1 MDEHIDDPATNRTRR
16 LLVRLA
22 ATFWLRPALAIIA
35 GVALVGLTIAVL
47 SLVGAFDVLPAAS
60 AQAISGIVSPLA
72 SSALTITT
80 VTFSVL
86 IVLFQLAGSSASPRS
101 LPQLMA
107 DPALQNA
114 LATFLGVFAFA
125 VTASF
130 VLSLG
135 SVDPSARSVLAAL
148 AVIAAVGLVAS
159 FVRFV
164 DHICDFMKLGRII
177 ERTHDAAARPL
188 VGLFSDDDDEDDAT
202 PPDLDPW
209 TDAGQVVHACEIG
222 YVADIA
228 VDSLADLA
236 GEYDVRI
243 AVSARLGD
251 FVSAIHPLAV
261 VHGLPDGEV
270 RDKIVGQ
277 LRDAFEIARDR
288 VPGVEPRLGLQLLGE
303 IGCRALSPGIN
314 DPMTAV
320 VCIDHIADL
329 LARPAREAASA
340 WRRPWAA
347 GGAVRLAPID
357 FADLL
362 GAGLPL
368 IVRSGG
374 LFLVVIER
382 LLDALAHLEQVADP
396 ANRAA
401 IRNLAE
407 EVTQH
412 AEQELATENERHTLA
427 SLRRRLT
434 KASEP
439 VPARVA

>member
-1 MDEHIDDPATNRTRR
+1 MNIRYRLRR
-16 LLVRLA
+16 LVARLSE
-22 ATFWLRPALAIIA
+22 TFWLRPALAII
-35 GVALVGLTIAVL
+35 GGIALVGLSIGIL

-60 AQAISGIVSPLA
+60 AQAISGILSPLA

-86 IVLFQLAGSSASPRS
+86 IVLFQLAGGSASPRS

-135 SVDPSARSVLAAL
+135 SVDPSVRSVLAAIAVVAAL
-148 AVIAAVGLVAS
+148 ALVAA

-164 DHICDFMKLGRII
+164 DHICDFMKLGRMI
-177 ERTHDAAARPL
+177 ERTHDAATRPL
-188 VGLFSDDDDEDDAT
+188 AELFRDTDDEDDAT

-209 TDAGQVVHACEIG
+209 PDAGEVVHACEIG
-222 YVADIA
+222 YVADID
-228 VDSLADLA
+228 VESLADLA
-236 GEYDVRI
+236 GEYEVRM
-243 AVSARLGD
+243 AVNARLGD
-251 FVSAIHPLAV
+251 FVSAIHPLV
-261 VHGLPDGEV
+261 VLHGLPEGEV
-270 RDKIVGQ
+270 RDTIVEGV
-277 LRDAFEIARDR
+277 RDAFEIARDR
-288 VPGVEPRLGLQLLGE
+288 VPGREPRLGLQLLGE

-347 GGAVRLAPID
+347 GGAVRLTPID

-362 GAGLPL
+362 DAGLPL
-368 IVRSGG
+368 IARSGG
-374 LFLVVIER
+374 LFLVVIDR
-382 LLDALAHLEQVADP
+382 LLDALAHLEQIADP

-401 IRNLAE
+401 IRALAD
-407 EVTQH
+407 EVVGH
-412 AEQELATENERHTLA
+412 AEQELATDNERHVLA
-427 SLRRRLT
+427 SIRRRLT
-434 KASEP
+434 KKSEP
-439 VPARVA
+439 IPARVA